1 MKYSPRMC
9 RCQAA
14 PEGGAGKSLFNFR
27 AWCANLGS
35 NLLLGQEQKQRRDE
49 QPSKDTPQGE
59 SAVSESATAEQ
70 PTELCILPATT
81 AEEESWELW
90 KEVRN
95 IHHKSH
101 KFHPKGLGEPFT

>member
-1 MKYSPRMC
+1 MC